1 MPFVHL
7 FKPNMEGS
15 LQFHPGPPIFV
26 GMGLLALVIVGI
38 AAGFLA
44 TRLMNI
50 EADLITTVSIGVLG
64 ALVGGL
70 VLRASLMVMGWA
82 AGFVGAVL
90 GAMALIWLW
99 QRYWPR

>member
-1 MPFVHL
+1 MPA
-7 FKPNMEGS
+7 
-15 LQFHPGPPIFV
+15 
-26 GMGLLALVIVGI
+26 LALLIVGI

-44 TRLMNI
+44 TRLMKVN
-50 EADLITTVSIGVLG
+50 ADPVTTIAIGILG

-70 VLRASLMVMGWA
+70 TIRALVSVAGWA

-99 QRYWPR
+99 RTYGPR

>member
-1 MPFVHL
+1 MPA
-7 FKPNMEGS
+7 
-15 LQFHPGPPIFV
+15 
-26 GMGLLALVIVGI
+26 LARLIVGL

-44 TRLMNI
+44 TRLMKVN
-50 EADLITTVSIGVLG
+50 ADPITTIAIGILG

-70 VLRASLMVMGWA
+70 TIRALVSVAGWA

-99 QRYWPR
+99 RTYGPR